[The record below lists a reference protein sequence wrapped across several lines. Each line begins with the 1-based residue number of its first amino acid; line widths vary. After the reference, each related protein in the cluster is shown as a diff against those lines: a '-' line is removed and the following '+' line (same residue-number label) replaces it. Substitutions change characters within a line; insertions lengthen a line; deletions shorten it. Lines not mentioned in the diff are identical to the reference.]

1 MKDRGETQERKIFGR
16 EEKEK
21 QQEREKDKDSLILGV

>member
-1 MKDRGETQERKIFGR
+1 MKDREETQERKIFGR

-21 QQEREKDKDSLILGV
+21 QQEREKDEDTLILGV